1 MAMVVSTGV
10 GGGIVLNGQLLEGA
24 SGNAGHI
31 GHVIVEPNGR
41 RCACGGRGCLEAEAS
56 GPAIEAITRNQRT
69 RSWCALDGLLVVA
82 LRQSAIFLTFN
93 SSALAEALRLGSVQR
108 SLIQPNAHLTN
119 YADLN
124 FLAVPELFRLAWPTK
139 VDSLVR
145 LQLVGVAST
154 AWHLRRTN
162 WLSL

>member
-1 MAMVVSTGV
+1 
-10 GGGIVLNGQLLEGA
+10 
-24 SGNAGHI
+24 
-31 GHVIVEPNGR
+31 
-41 RCACGGRGCLEAEAS
+41 
-56 GPAIEAITRNQRT
+56 
-69 RSWCALDGLLVVA
+69 LVVA